1 MPFVTAWIM
10 GNLKVAVGFAFTG
23 AVVGGMVGLARVLG
37 PRRLNDSKEEAF
49 ECGNPAIGNAWGRFS
64 VKFYMTAI
72 SFIVF
77 DVEVVFFYPWA
88 VKFRELGWGGLAAM
102 MLFAALLA
110 IGLLYEWRKGALEW
124 D

>member
-1 MPFVTAWIM
+1 MAEQYLPVLVLFTLTAGVVALM
-10 GNLKVAVGFAFTG
+10 VNLGRWF
-23 AVVGGMVGLARVLG
+23 G
-37 PRRLNDSKEEAF
+37 PRRPNPVKDEPF
-49 ECGNPAIGNAWGRFS
+49 ECGNPPTGSAWGRFS

-88 VKFRELGWGGLAAM
+88 VSFRELGWPGFAAM
-102 MLFAALLA
+102 MGFATLLVL
-110 IGLLYEWRKGALEW
+110 GLVYEWRKGAFEW

>member
-1 MPFVTAWIM
+1 MTEQYLPILVMFV
-10 GNLKVAVGFAFTG
+10 LTG
-23 AVVGGMVGLARVLG
+23 GVVGAMVGLARLLG
-37 PRRLNDSKEEAF
+37 PQRPSPVKQQAF
-49 ECGNPAIGNAWGRFS
+49 ECGNPPSGSAWGRFS

-88 VKFRELGWGGLAAM
+88 VKFRDLGWPGLAAM
-102 MLFAALLA
+102 MLFASLLA
-110 IGLLYEWRKGALEW
+110 LGLLYEWRKGALEW

>member
-1 MPFVTAWIM
+1 MVEQYLPVLILFAITA
-10 GNLKVAVGFAFTG
+10 GLVG
-23 AVVGGMVGLARVLG
+23 VMVSIGGILG
-37 PRRLNDSKEEAF
+37 PRRPSAVKQQAF
-49 ECGNPAIGNAWGRFS
+49 ECGNPPSGTAWGRFP

-88 VKFRELGWGGLAAM
+88 LTFRELGWPGFAAM
-102 MLFAALLA
+102 MGFALLLA
-110 IGLLYEWRKGALEW
+110 LGLLYEWRKGAFEW

>member
-1 MPFVTAWIM
+1 MAEQYLPILVMFVLTGGI
-10 GNLKVAVGFAFTG
+10 VGA
-23 AVVGGMVGLARVLG
+23 MVGLARLLG
-37 PRRLNDSKEEAF
+37 PQRPSETKEEAF
-49 ECGNPAIGNAWGRFS
+49 ECGNPTSGSAWGRFP

-72 SFIVF
+72 SFIIF

-88 VKFRELGWGGLAAM
+88 VKFRDLGWTGFGAM
-102 MLFAALLA
+102 MMFAALLA

>member
-1 MPFVTAWIM
+1 MAEQYIPILVMFVLT
-10 GNLKVAVGFAFTG
+10 GGLVGT
-23 AVVGGMVGLARVLG
+23 MVGLARVLG
-37 PRRLNDSKEEAF
+37 PQRPNPHKGDPF
-49 ECGNPAIGNAWGRFS
+49 ECGNPPSGGAWGRFS

-88 VKFRELGWGGLAAM
+88 VKFRDLGWPGLAAM
-102 MLFAALLA
+102 MLFAFLLA
-110 IGLLYEWRKGALEW
+110 VGLLYEWRKGALEW

>member
-1 MPFVTAWIM
+1 MAEQYLPVLILFTLTA
-10 GNLKVAVGFAFTG
+10 G
-23 AVVGGMVGLARVLG
+23 VVGLMVNLGRWFG
-37 PRRLNDSKEEAF
+37 PRRPSAVKSEAF
-49 ECGNPAIGNAWGRFS
+49 ECGNPPTGSAWGRFS

-88 VKFRELGWGGLAAM
+88 LSFRQLGWPGFAAM
-102 MLFAALLA
+102 MGFASFLVL
-110 IGLLYEWRKGALEW
+110 GLVYEWRKGAFEW